1 MTMIDDGRL
10 QQLLKERQRLAA
22 SRGFTMD
29 YQRNQE
35 LGENVV
41 CQKDLAPATNE
52 KHEKAAENWM
62 L

>member
-1 MTMIDDGRL
+1 MTMVIEDRL
-10 QQLLKERQRLAA
+10 QHLLKERQRLAA
-22 SRGFTMD
+22 SRGFTID
-29 YQRNQE
+29 YQRKQE